1 MLWGFGFNSFFVLQ
15 QLMKNCKMI
24 VLISDSLRIISYP
37 QKKVHIH
44 KTKKRGNLLQQHL
57 LIEFKVYFLV
67 VTFEHSFLDTL
78 THIKLYYS
86 AARILSQRQMTQ

>member
-1 MLWGFGFNSFFVLQ
+1 
-15 QLMKNCKMI
+15 MI
-24 VLISDSLRIISYP
+24 VLISDSLRMASYP
-37 QKKVHIH
+37 QKKFIYI
-44 KTKKRGNLLQQHL
+44 TKKSGNLLQQHL

-78 THIKLYYS
+78 THIKLYYI